1 MKLLRIKF
9 VMKNASSAQQY
20 FVKAAFVLIMIFT
33 SLQQLS
39 AQSSDIDGDGIT
51 NSLDLDDDN
60 DGILDADECQA
71 SNKISAGIFPT
82 SGTTIPNW
90 TTTGSFV
97 LNARGLQFDADNAVT
112 TVRQT
117 VSGVFFG
124 STINLNNLRWL
135 TTNNAAAS
143 GRLITEILY
152 NGTVY
157 ATIDTGIGVA
167 GSIPTVTGNNGAVT
181 NISTLPSIAST
192 GVYSTPA
199 NIIISLP
206 SSLPSGGEFQIRFTS
221 GSTNADDLSI
231 ESVQL
236 ISCSD
241 SDGDGIP
248 NFQDLDSDGDGC
260 SDAVEGAGNFT
271 TSQLTTAS
279 GTLTTQTPNIN
290 FGIVVDANGIPVI
303 VGAGGQGIG
312 DSLDVIKDCKD
323 SDGDGIP
330 DWQDLDDDND
340 GILDCVENALNTT
353 VDKIFKANNNA
364 TLIASPSTGPVHQY
378 RLTNGGSQNGQVW
391 SYGKVDFTK
400 SFTLSTKAFLS
411 NADGIAIVF
420 HNSPAGQL
428 ASGTNGQGLGARGIA
443 NGIAL
448 ELDTFVNSCANDAN
462 NGENCD
468 PNYDHGSIR
477 TTAGWINAGKLAGDG
492 QLGDGTV
499 DDGLWHD
506 VVINWN
512 SVTRNLSY
520 TFDGVAV
527 TNYTFP
533 ATGANA
539 IETILAGNSA
549 YFGFTASTGGA
560 GSNNSVGFDSLCT
573 LPIYLD
579 TDQDGISNHLDL
591 DSDGDGCTDAIEG
604 AGNFTNSQ
612 LTTASGNISSQS
624 PNQNFGIAVD
634 GNGIPA
640 TVGTA
645 GQGIGESQDISKN
658 NCLDSDNDG
667 VPNWLDLDS
676 DNDGILDIDENCT
689 GFLAQNTNGTW
700 KGDTNSNLTVSLGTS
715 TSQTNSNS
723 FNDGKHYYYVN
734 NSGAENRYVVTGN
747 FNNFTYTFSTP
758 VKAKE
763 IAFYLNDLDPAG
775 SVSSSISFKVNGA
788 DPNGKFT
795 SQVIYGP
802 PAADPYLN
810 FNPVTGVMTHD
821 GTDNQRILL
830 KGQGDSLVSS
840 ITINSTNIGSGD
852 SVAFSLFALKTCDTD
867 QDGISN
873 DLDLDSDGDG
883 CPDAIEGDAAFTTSN
898 LVNSS
903 MPGGNAGTNYNG
915 TAGSI
920 TNNLGNTVGNTPT
933 TMGVPT
939 IAGTGQGVGGSKI
952 ATNYSQCLDSDGD
965 GVPDWQDL
973 DDDNDGILDTAEI
986 CKSAISTDF
995 FGGQTS
1001 TVTNVSGANVVP
1013 TTATITPVIT
1023 DYFIGWHM
1031 GNAAA
1036 AVGKEMSINFS
1047 NPVYLAT
1054 DGIDFILN
1062 GMDASSKF
1070 GHFFIVYEDGTRLS
1084 NLNLSLANI
1093 SPANGILLSSTN
1105 GANSIETLGVQAS
1118 ADLTLLGVD
1127 RTKRIV
1133 KMGYTVLALNGGALS
1148 ETIRPRIQIDCDI
1161 DGDGIPN
1168 QLDLDSDNDGCLDA
1182 IEGGANITTSQLVNA
1197 GGVLSV
1203 GTGSAA
1209 ANQNLCA
1216 GSSCVDANGIP
1227 TIVSASG
1234 QTVGDSQNA
1243 AVNSQ
1248 CNNFCYKPGIINS
1261 GNTYPAKHGITS
1273 LGRAGTGNNDNWPM
1287 VRQSAWTVLESKTKG
1302 FVINRVKFNAGNQPV
1317 ADNGTTLVI
1326 TNPVEGML
1334 VYDTTNNCLKMYT
1347 SNDGGITF
1355 SWHCITT
1362 QTCPQ

>member
-1 MKLLRIKF
+1 
-9 VMKNASSAQQY
+9 
-20 FVKAAFVLIMIFT
+20 MIFA
-33 SLQQLS
+33 SFQQLS

-60 DGILDADECQA
+60 DGILDADECQS
-71 SNKISAGIFPT
+71 SNKITAGVFPT
-82 SGTTIPNW
+82 FGATIPGW
-90 TTTGSFV
+90 TTTGLFA

-117 VSGVFFG
+117 VSSVFFG

-135 TTNNAAAS
+135 TTNNATAS

-152 NGTVY
+152 SGTVY
-157 ATIDTGIGVA
+157 ATIDTGVGVA

-181 NISTLPSIAST
+181 NINTLPSIAST
-192 GVYSTPA
+192 GVYSTPS

-206 SSLPSGGEFQIRFTS
+206 SSLPSSGEFQIRFTS

-241 SDGDGIP
+241 FDADGIP

-260 SDAVEGAGNFT
+260 PDAIEGSGNFNPS
-271 TSQLTTAS
+271 TSAS
-279 GTLTTQTPNIN
+279 GILTTQSPNIN
-290 FGIVVDANGIPVI
+290 FGTAVDANGIPTT
-303 VGAGGQGIG
+303 VGASGQGIG

-340 GILDCVENALNTT
+340 GILDCAENGLNTT
-353 VDKIFKANNNA
+353 LDKIFKANNNA
-364 TLIASPSTGPVHQY
+364 TLMASPSIGPVHQY

-400 SFTLSTKAFLS
+400 SFTLSTKALLS

-420 HNSPAGQL
+420 HNSPLAQS

-448 ELDTFVNSCANDAN
+448 ELDTFANSCVNDAN
-462 NGENCD
+462 NGANCD
-468 PNYDHGSIR
+468 PIFDHGSIR

-533 ATGANA
+533 ETGANA

-560 GSNNSVGFDSLCT
+560 GSNNSVGFDTLCT

-579 TDQDGISNHLDL
+579 SDQDGFSNHLDL
-591 DSDGDGCTDAIEG
+591 DSDGDSCTDAIEG
-604 AGNFTNSQ
+604 AGSFTTSQ
-612 LTTASGNISSQS
+612 LTAASGNISSQS

-634 GNGIPA
+634 GNGIP
-640 TVGTA
+640 TKVGAA

-734 NSGAENRYVVTGN
+734 NSGAENRYVVSGN

-802 PAADPYLN
+802 PATDPYLN

-873 DLDLDSDGDG
+873 NLDLDSDGDG
-883 CPDAIEGDAAFTTSN
+883 CPDAIEGDAAFTISN

-903 MPGGNAGTNYNG
+903 MPGGNTGGSYTG
-915 TAGSI
+915 TAGPVTS
-920 TNNLGNTVGNTPT
+920 NLGNIVGSTVA

-965 GVPDWQDL
+965 GIPDWQDL
-973 DDDNDGILDTAEI
+973 DDDNDGILDTTEI

-1001 TVTNVSGANVVP
+1001 TVTTVNGANVIP
-1013 TTATITPVIT
+1013 TTATITPAIT

-1031 GNAAA
+1031 GNATV

-1062 GMDASSKF
+1062 GMDTSSKF

-1105 GANSIETLGVQAS
+1105 GATSIETIGVQAS

-1133 KMGYTVLALNGGALS
+1133 KMGYTVLTLNGGALS

-1161 DGDGIPN
+1161 DGDGISN
-1168 QLDLDSDNDGCLDA
+1168 QLDLDSDGDSCPDA
-1182 IEGGANITTSQLVNA
+1182 IEGAGNFNPSTTASGALSTQTPNINFGTS
-1197 GGVLSV
+1197 
-1203 GTGSAA
+1203 
-1209 ANQNLCA
+1209 
-1216 GSSCVDANGIP
+1216 VDANGVP
-1227 TIVSASG
+1227 TVVGASG
-1234 QTVGDSQNA
+1234 QAIGDAQNA
-1243 AVNSQ
+1243 SVNSQ
-1248 CNNFCYKPGIINS
+1248 CSSAFCYKPAITD
-1261 GNTYPAKHGITS
+1261 GNTYPTNHGITA
-1273 LGRAGTGNNDNWPM
+1273 LGRAGASSDNWPM
-1287 VRQSAWTVLESKTKG
+1287 VRQSAWTVLEAKTKG
-1302 FVINRVKFNAGNQPV
+1302 FVINRVKFNASNQPV
-1317 ADNGTTLVI
+1317 ADNGITLVI
-1326 TNPVEGML
+1326 TNPIEGML
-1334 VYDTTNNCLKMYT
+1334 VYDTTNNCLKVYT
-1347 SNDGGITF
+1347 SIDNGVNFNWYCFG
-1355 SWHCITT
+1355 T
-1362 QTCPQ
+1362 QTCPN